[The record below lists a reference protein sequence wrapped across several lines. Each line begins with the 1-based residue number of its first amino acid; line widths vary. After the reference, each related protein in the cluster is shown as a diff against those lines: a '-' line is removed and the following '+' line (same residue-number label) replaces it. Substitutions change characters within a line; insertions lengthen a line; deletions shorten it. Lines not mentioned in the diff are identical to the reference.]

1 MPENKV
7 KRMLALYSF
16 QDLLKSANPE
26 RNYNFM
32 DRNYQESFDASTF
45 RQVLT
50 QALKTGPDVNT
61 CYYDREDALLLA
73 LSFKNPP
80 GRLLR
85 R

>member
-1 MPENKV
+1 
-7 KRMLALYSF
+7 MLALYSF

-32 DRNYQESFDASTF
+32 DRSYQESFDAYTF

-73 LSFKNPP
+73 LNFKNPP